1 MPEISRF
8 LGIIIKIFYNEHAPP
23 HFHAEYNEFKA
34 EILIETLEINEG
46 RLPKRVY
53 SLVLEWATEH
63 RIELLND
70 WNLAREKKILN
81 KIDPLV

>member
-8 LGIIIKIFYNEHAPP
+8 LGIIIKMFYNEHAPP

-34 EILIETLEINEG
+34 EIFIETLEIKEG

-63 RIELLND
+63 RSELISD
-70 WNLAREKKILN
+70 WNLAREKKSLN
-81 KIDPLV
+81 KIEPLV

>member
-8 LGIIIKIFYNEHAPP
+8 LGIIIKMFYNEHDPP

-34 EILIETLEINEG
+34 EILIDTLEIKEG

-53 SLVLEWATEH
+53 SLVLEWASEH
-63 RIELLND
+63 RNELVND
-70 WNLAREKKILN
+70 WNLAREKKTLN

>member
-8 LGIIIKIFYNEHAPP
+8 LGIIIRMFYNEHLPP

-34 EILIETLEINEG
+34 EILLDTLEIKEG
-46 RLPKRVY
+46 KLPKRVY
-53 SLVLEWATEH
+53 NLVVEWAIDH
-63 RIELLND
+63 RDELLND
-70 WNLAREKKILN
+70 WHLAGEKMPLN